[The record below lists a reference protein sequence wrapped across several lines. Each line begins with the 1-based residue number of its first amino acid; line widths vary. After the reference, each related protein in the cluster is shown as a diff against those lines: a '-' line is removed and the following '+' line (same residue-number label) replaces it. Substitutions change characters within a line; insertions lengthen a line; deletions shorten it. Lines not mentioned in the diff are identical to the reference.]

1 MYGISENLLEDDADE
16 EIRMSETIKKK
27 QESLEG
33 PEKRLD

>member
-27 QESLEG
+27 
-33 PEKRLD
+33 